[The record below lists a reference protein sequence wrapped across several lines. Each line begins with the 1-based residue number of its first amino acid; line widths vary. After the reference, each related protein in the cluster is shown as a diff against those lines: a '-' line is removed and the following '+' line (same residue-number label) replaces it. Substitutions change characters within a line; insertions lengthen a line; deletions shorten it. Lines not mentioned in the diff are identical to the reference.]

1 MAKSYT
7 SKRDEKHELTRR
19 ALIKWSLATGAALGV
34 SRSKIY
40 EVLERTAGKSV
51 AYAASAQ
58 LINRTFDIEFG
69 NGSLSWMTLF
79 WPLPAIAAAATAT
92 NNLSW
97 HKPGMQTV
105 VPGTS
110 RPLTIGPDTP
120 WAKLPASKQVTAFLC
135 GNNETHT
142 NFAQSTNSIG
152 GNSLLAGNAALQAA
166 LPAVI
171 PTVTVGQ
178 GTTIGT
184 APGATTAANVGN
196 ADGIVD
202 LFNSAASRAGGLL
215 ANSNDAALY
224 KAHYQAFIQL
234 NRAANRPT
242 TNIGY
247 TTATGAAQF
256 LGTNLS
262 SQLAVAQADL
272 DRYGITGT
280 TRSTVTA
287 LGRTMIIAVKAFKL
301 GLTNGIVV
309 PAMRDDPH
317 GAFDNNDVAV
327 VPGQLKSVFDG
338 FMTDLQNTLDAN
350 TQKPLSDNI
359 VITMKGDTYKN
370 PINKNGWGDGT
381 PGNTNIVYVYS
392 SGQLYSGWFGDVTAA
407 GAVQGVGA
415 DGKLTTYNG
424 TNTAKYALAS
434 VLYATAIGDDRA
446 IQGLAGGVSVANVFG
461 PPKQI

>member
-1 MAKSYT
+1 MAKSQT

-19 ALIKWSLATGAALGV
+19 ALIKWSVAAGAALGV

-40 EVLERTAGKSV
+40 EILERTAGKDV
-51 AYAASAQ
+51 AFAASSQ
-58 LINRTFDIEFG
+58 PINRTFDIELG

-79 WPLPAIAAAATAT
+79 WPLPAIAKASV
-92 NNLSW
+92 NNPQLSW
-97 HKPGMQTV
+97 HKPGMAKDV
-105 VPGTS
+105 AGTD
-110 RPLTIGPDTP
+110 RPLVVGPDTP
-120 WAKLPASKQVTAFLC
+120 WQNLAPQKQVTAFLC

-142 NFAQSTNSIG
+142 NFAQSTTQIG
-152 GNSLLAGNAALQAA
+152 GNNLLALNSALQAA

-171 PTVTVGQ
+171 PTVTIGQ
-178 GTTIGT
+178 GTSIGT

-196 ADGIVD
+196 ADGVVD

-215 ANSNDAALY
+215 ANATDAALY

-247 TTATGAAQF
+247 TTATSAAAF

-262 SQLAVAQADL
+262 KQLAVTPDDL
-272 DRYGITGT
+272 TRYGITAGT
-280 TRSTVTA
+280 RNTVAA
-287 LGRTMIIAVKAFKL
+287 LGRAMIVAVKAFSL
-301 GLTNGIVV
+301 GLTNGFVV

-317 GAFDNNDVAV
+317 TAFNAGDVNT
-327 VPGQLKSVFDG
+327 VPGMLKAVFDG
-338 FMTDLQNTLDAN
+338 FMGDLQRTLDAN
-350 TQKPLSDNI
+350 TQKPLADNI

-370 PINKNGWGDGT
+370 PLNKDGWGDGT
-381 PGNTNIVYVYS
+381 PQNTNIVYVYS
-392 SGQLYSGWFGDVTAA
+392 AGQLMSGWFGDISAT
-407 GAVQGVGA
+407 GQVQGVGA

-424 TNTAKYALAS
+424 ANTAKYAMAS

-446 IQGLAGGVSVANVFG
+446 IQSFVGGTTVSGVFG
-461 PPKQI
+461 RPKQI

>member
-1 MAKSYT
+1 MAKSQT

-19 ALIKWSLATGAALGV
+19 ALIKWSVAAGAALGV

-40 EVLERTAGKSV
+40 EILERTAGRDV
-51 AYAASAQ
+51 AFAASSQ
-58 LINRTFDIEFG
+58 PINRTFDIEFG
-69 NGSLSWMTLF
+69 NGALAWMTLF
-79 WPLPAIAAAATAT
+79 WPLPAIAAAATPN

-105 VPGTS
+105 VQGTD

-120 WAKLPASKQVTAFLC
+120 WASLPANKQVTAFLC

-142 NFAQSTNSIG
+142 NFAQSTTQIG
-152 GNSLLAGNAALQAA
+152 GSNLLALNSALQAA

-184 APGATTAANVGN
+184 APGATVAANVGN

-202 LFNSAASRAGGLL
+202 LFNSAASRTGGLL
-215 ANSNDAALY
+215 ANTNDAALF

-247 TTATGAAQF
+247 TTATSAAAF

-262 SQLAVAQADL
+262 AKLAVTPEDL
-272 DRYGITGT
+272 MRYGITGT
-280 TRSTVTA
+280 TRNTVTA

-309 PAMRDDPH
+309 PALRDDPH
-317 GAFDNNDVAV
+317 QAFDGGDVNV
-327 VPGQLKSVFDG
+327 VPAQLKGIFDG
-338 FMTDLQNTLDAN
+338 FMNDLKATLDDN
-350 TQKPLSDNI
+350 TSKPLSDNI

-370 PINKNGWGDGT
+370 PLNNQGWGDGT

-392 SGQLYSGWFGDVTAA
+392 SGQLMSGWFGDISAA
-407 GAVQGVGA
+407 GNVQGVGP

-424 TNTAKYALAS
+424 ANTAKYAMAS

-446 IQGLAGGVSVANVFG
+446 IQGFVGGTTVSGVFG
-461 PPKQI
+461 RPKQI

>member
-1 MAKSYT
+1 MAKT
-7 SKRDEKHELTRR
+7 PISKRDEKHELTRR
-19 ALIKWSLATGAALGV
+19 ALIKWSIAAGAALGV

-40 EVLERTAGKSV
+40 EILERTAGKDV
-51 AYAASAQ
+51 AFAASAQ
-58 LINRTFDIEFG
+58 LINRTFDIEAG
-69 NGSLSWMTLF
+69 NGGAAWFTQA

-92 NNLSW
+92 NNISW
-97 HKPGMQTV
+97 AFPGQQTV
-105 VPGTS
+105 VQGTD
-110 RPLTIGPDTP
+110 RPLTIGPQTP
-120 WAKLPASKQVTAFLC
+120 WAKLPPQKQVTCFLC

-142 NFAQSTNSIG
+142 NFAQSTNSIA
-152 GNSLLAGNAALQAA
+152 GNSLLASNAALQAA
-166 LPAVI
+166 LPAII

-196 ADGIVD
+196 AAGVVD
-202 LFNSAASRAGGLL
+202 LFNSVASRAGGLL
-215 ANSNDAALY
+215 ANASDAQLY
-224 KAHYQAFIQL
+224 KAYYQGFIQL

-247 TTATGAAQF
+247 TTATSAAQF

-262 SQLAVAQADL
+262 SKLSVTQDDL
-272 DRYGITGT
+272 TRYGITGT

-287 LGRTMIIAVKAFKL
+287 LGNAMIVAVKAFSL
-301 GLTNGIVV
+301 GLTNGFVV
-309 PAMRDDPH
+309 PAFRDDPH

-327 VPGQLKSVFDG
+327 VPAQLKGVMDG

-359 VITMKGDTYKN
+359 VITIKGDTYKN
-370 PINKNGWGDGT
+370 PLNKAGWGDGT
-381 PGNTNIVYVYS
+381 PGNTNIVWIYS
-392 SGQLYSGWFGDVTAA
+392 SGQLLSGWFGDISAA

-424 TNTAKYALAS
+424 ANTAKYALAS

-446 IQGLAGGVSVANVFG
+446 IQTLAGNTQVSGVFG
-461 PPKQI
+461 RVKQI